1 VAPRGCLTTTFIP
14 EPGSMRTAILPMM
27 TCILLS
33 ACAGGGGSAGAGD
46 TTHWDAMS
54 REHAHET
61 PTANAATQEPR
72 QQVAAR
78 EVEYVVDGQR
88 VRGYEARPASAAVD
102 ARLPS
107 IILVHEWWGLNDNVR
122 MMARRLA
129 GEGYRTFAVDMY
141 QGRVAQNAEQARA
154 LVDEVTRD
162 TDRGMAHLMSAAA
175 YLEQATGADRIGIVG
190 WCFGGGWAL
199 AGGLGMPDRIDATVM
214 YYGRVETDRDR
225 LARLGGPLLGLFG
238 GADQGIPVAQVR
250 LMESTLREL
259 GKDVTIQVYEGAG
272 HAFANPSGQ
281 SYRADA
287 AEDAWRRTLAFFGQH
302 LR

>member
-1 VAPRGCLTTTFIP
+1 MRKALVTMML
-14 EPGSMRTAILPMM
+14 SMLMA
-27 TCILLS
+27 
-33 ACAGGGGSAGAGD
+33 ACAGGGRSAGAGD
-46 TTHWDAMS
+46 PAHWDAMS

-61 PTANAATQEPR
+61 PAANASAQAPAQEVAT
-72 QQVAAR
+72 R
-78 EVEYVVDGQR
+78 EVEYVVDGER
-88 VRGYEARPASAAVD
+88 VRGFEARPASAAVD

-107 IILVHEWWGLNDNVR
+107 IILVHEWWGLNDNIR

-141 QGRVAQNAEQARA
+141 HGRVAQNAQEARA
-154 LVDEVTRD
+154 LVEEVLRD
-162 TDRGMAHLMSAAA
+162 TDRGMAHLMTAAM

-199 AGGLGMPDRIDATVM
+199 AGGLEMPDRIDATAM
-214 YYGRVETDRDR
+214 YYGRIVTDRDE
-225 LARLGGPLLGLFG
+225 LAKLGGPLLGLFG
-238 GADQGIPVAQVR
+238 GADESIPVAQVR
-250 LMESTLREL
+250 QMEATLREL
-259 GKDVTIQVYEGAG
+259 GKDVTIHVYEGAG

-287 AEDAWRRTLAFFGQH
+287 AEDAWRRTLTFFDEH

>member
-1 VAPRGCLTTTFIP
+1 
-14 EPGSMRTAILPMM
+14 MRSAFLPML
-27 TCILLS
+27 TCMLLS
-33 ACAGGGGSAGAGD
+33 ACAGGGGSAGAAD

-54 REHAHET
+54 REHANET
-61 PTANAATQEPR
+61 PSANGAAQEPR
-72 QQVAAR
+72 QEVAAR

-88 VRGYEARPASAAVD
+88 VRGYEARPASAAVN
-102 ARLPS
+102 AKLPS
-107 IILVHEWWGLNDNVR
+107 IILVHEWWGLNDNMR

-154 LVDEVTRD
+154 LVEEVMRD
-162 TDRGMAHLMSAAA
+162 TDRGMAHLASAAT
-175 YLEQATGADRIGIVG
+175 YLQQATGADRIGIVG

-199 AGGLGMPDRIDATVM
+199 AGGLAMPDRIDATVM

-281 SYRADA
+281 SYKADA
-287 AEDAWRRTLAFFGQH
+287 AEDAWRRTLAFFDQH

>member
-1 VAPRGCLTTTFIP
+1 
-14 EPGSMRTAILPMM
+14 MRLAILPMM
-27 TCILLS
+27 TCMLMA
-33 ACAGGGGSAGAGD
+33 ACAGGGRSAGAGD
-46 TTHWDAMS
+46 TAHWDAMS

-61 PTANAATQEPR
+61 PAANASAQEPR
-72 QQVAAR
+72 QEVATR
-78 EVEYVVDGQR
+78 EVEYVVDGER

-102 ARLPS
+102 AKLPS
-107 IILVHEWWGLNDNVR
+107 IILVHEWWGLNDNIR

-141 QGRVAQNAEQARA
+141 HGRVAQNAEQARA
-154 LVDEVTRD
+154 LVNEVMRD
-162 TDRGMAHLMSAAA
+162 TDRGMAHLATAAMH
-175 YLEQATGADRIGIVG
+175 LEQARGADRIGIVG

-199 AGGLGMPDRIDATVM
+199 AGGLNLPDRIDATAM
-214 YYGRVETDRDR
+214 YYGRVETDRDQ

-238 GADQGIPVAQVR
+238 EADAGIPVAQVR
-250 LMESTLREL
+250 QMESTLREL

-287 AEDAWRRTLAFFGQH
+287 AEDAWRRTVAFFHRH